1 MSTPPSVTAAARA
14 RTGRYGLA
22 DTGPRFALLMTVVV
36 ASSVRMLDGVL
47 APDPDDTPGDPLGCL
62 LAAGMD
68 PDGRNLDNLLVTMRR
83 PEALAECMAGV
94 PTVEYWKGIAATAAL
109 LAVAAL
115 VYWWQPRLRERWR
128 RTVPAE
134 SLDTD
139 GSLGPELRA
148 LRELAGVTSGV
159 RFRVDPTRT
168 TSGAVVYGRFG
179 EYTVCL
185 HAGLLVRRA
194 TDPEGFRAVV
204 LHELAHIR
212 NRDVE
217 YASASTA
224 LWRAF
229 VVLALLPYLW
239 HEGTLLVDGLTG
251 RTASPFWPGVASMLT
266 RSVLA
271 GLLLVGLVH
280 LARADL
286 LRRRELYADA
296 RAVSS
301 GAPASAW
308 DHRDR
313 DSAVATSVRRVTALL
328 RTHPSWAERRR
339 ALAEPGRLSGV
350 GPLAMLLVGASGT
363 LLVNTAGDV
372 VPRASTSEGG
382 AWLTTAFLAPV
393 LYVALARS
401 VTAAQVSGRKESGL
415 RSGLWLGCG
424 LVLGELANGK
434 HSTDWLGPEPG
445 FLLGLLLTAAVAAAW
460 SAQCTHLAL
469 GLARTWL
476 RRAAGLLNLLVTAV
490 LLWGGLY
497 WWYAVGWYQA
507 MGVYSQA
514 EEYRDMVRQLS
525 PGSWEAFSRE
535 LSAITQA
542 MPTLTTLN
550 AGVLLLVAAPVLW
563 IFPLVLRV
571 STSAAS
577 GLRRTL
583 GAGVAGGLLC
593 WVLLFAVNLFQR
605 HRRPATWAERTGP
618 YLFVHRWLLIAAVL
632 AACLLTAAA
641 VAALSRHLWLPRALA
656 AVAVTQLFGYAA
668 IFVMFSADGCL
679 GPFSAFV
686 DRCAWVPPAGWPFAR
701 RIALN
706 ALTPAVLLAACAAV
720 GGAGVRGVVGRLV
733 RLRRRQPEQAAGPGA
748 DGVTPGA
755 PMTADGVTPST
766 PATADGS
773 APHAPVTAN
782 RVALGSPVTASRAA
796 PHAPEAADRAA
807 PGAQVTTGRS
817 APSASTPTDDTT
829 PHAPVANPSTPDTH
843 VPADKATPSAS
854 ATADG
859 TTPHAP
865 AAADP
870 DTPDTQ
876 VTPDK
881 GAPHGPVVAP
891 VSRWRRLAPAGAVV
905 ALVVP
910 TLLLTAAA
918 HSAPAKSSSAEKVGA
933 AGVPGDTVTDLV
945 EAAPR
950 ARSARIRAWQA
961 LAWLAHGGLDH
972 FAAINRSA
980 GRFSEALLAAMEKP
994 GPNGEA
1000 RVEKTEFHRICGT
1013 LVRRTED
1020 AMAYF
1025 PVPDQRIQKKWSE
1038 TLTAL
1043 SHHAS
1048 TCRDAT
1054 APGDETYQTDAE
1066 RSQAFTKSVEG
1077 VQNTTEALGELLT
1090 EVEKVALPANKRGDT

>member
-1 MSTPPSVTAAARA
+1 MSTSPSVAATAPAH
-14 RTGRYGLA
+14 TGRYGLA
-22 DTGPRFALLMTVVV
+22 DTGPRFALLMTGVV
-36 ASSVRMLDGVL
+36 ASSVSMLDAVL
-47 APDPDDTPGDPLGCL
+47 APDPNDTPGDPLGCL

-68 PDGRNLDNLLVTMRR
+68 PDGRNLDNVLATMRH
-83 PEALAECMAGV
+83 PEALAECMSGV
-94 PTVEYWKGIAATAAL
+94 PTVEYWKGMAATAAL

-128 RTVPAE
+128 RTIPAGA
-134 SLDTD
+134 LDTD
-139 GSLGPELRA
+139 GSLGTELRV
-148 LRELAGVTSGV
+148 LRELAGVTSDV

-168 TSGAVVYGRFG
+168 SSGAVVYGRLG

-224 LWRAF
+224 LWRTF

-239 HEGTLLVDGLTG
+239 HEGTLLFDGLTG
-251 RTASPFWPGVASMLT
+251 RTTSPFWPGVASMLT
-266 RSVLA
+266 RSVLS

-296 RAVSS
+296 RAVGS
-301 GAPASAW
+301 GASASAW
-308 DHRDR
+308 AHRDR
-313 DSAVATSVRRVTALL
+313 DSAVAASVRRVTALL

-350 GPLAMLLVGASGT
+350 GALAMLLVGVSGT
-363 LLVNTAGDV
+363 VLVNIAGDV

-393 LYVALARS
+393 LYVSLARS

-415 RSGLWLGCG
+415 RSGFWLGCG
-424 LVLGELANGK
+424 LVLGEFANGK
-434 HSTDWLGPEPG
+434 HGTDWLGPEPG

-460 SAQCTHLAL
+460 SAQCTRLAL

-497 WWYAVGWYQA
+497 WWYVVGWYQT
-507 MGVYSQA
+507 MGVYSQV
-514 EEYRDMVRQLS
+514 EEHRDMVRQVI
-525 PGSWEAFSRE
+525 PGSWEAFSLE
-535 LSAITQA
+535 LSAIAQA
-542 MPTLTTLN
+542 LPTLTTLN
-550 AGVLLLVAAPVLW
+550 AGVLLLVAALLLW

-577 GLRRTL
+577 GLRLRRTL

-593 WVLLFAVNLFQR
+593 WALLLAVNGFQHR
-605 HRRPATWAERTGP
+605 RRPATWAERTGP

-686 DRCAWVPPAGWPFAR
+686 DRCAWVPGAGWPFAR
-701 RIALN
+701 RTVLN

-720 GGAGVRGVVGRLV
+720 GGAGARGVAGRLV
-733 RLRRRQPEQAAGPGA
+733 RQRRRQQEHAAWPGA

-755 PMTADGVTPST
+755 PA
-766 PATADGS
+766 AADGS
-773 APHAPVTAN
+773 
-782 RVALGSPVTASRAA
+782 
-796 PHAPEAADRAA
+796 
-807 PGAQVTTGRS
+807 
-817 APSASTPTDDTT
+817 T
-829 PHAPVANPSTPDTH
+829 PHAPVENQGTSDTR
-843 VPADKATPSAS
+843 VPADRTTPSVPT
-854 ATADG
+854 TADG

-870 DTPDTQ
+870 TTPDAQ

-881 GAPHGPVVAP
+881 GAPHGPVAAP
-891 VSRWRRLAPAGAVV
+891 GPRWRRLAPAGAVV

-918 HSAPAKSSSAEKVGA
+918 HSASTKPSSDKKVGA
-933 AGVPGDTVTDLV
+933 SAMPGDTVTD
-945 EAAPR
+945 AAPR
-950 ARSARIRAWQA
+950 ARSAKIRAWQA
-961 LAWLAHGGLDH
+961 LAWLMHGGLDH
-972 FAAINRSA
+972 FGAINKSA
-980 GRFSEALLAAMEKP
+980 GEFSDALLAAMEKP

-1000 RVEKTEFHRICGT
+1000 RVEKKEFHRICGT

-1025 PVPDQRIQKKWSE
+1025 PVPDQGIQKKWSE

-1043 SHHAS
+1043 SHHAK

-1054 APGDETYQTDAE
+1054 APGDETYKTEAE
-1066 RSQAFTKSVEG
+1066 RSKAFTTSVEG
-1077 VQNTTEALGELLT
+1077 VQKTTVALGELLT
-1090 EVEKVALPANKRGDT
+1090 EVEKVALPANRRGDT

>member
-36 ASSVRMLDGVL
+36 ASSVRMLNGVL
-47 APDPDDTPGDPLGCL
+47 APDPNDTPGDPLGCL

-68 PDGRNLDNLLVTMRR
+68 PDGRNLDNVLVTMRR

-94 PTVEYWKGIAATAAL
+94 PRVEYWKGMAATAAL

-115 VYWWQPRLRERWR
+115 VYWWQPLLRERWR

-139 GSLGPELRA
+139 GSLVPELRA
-148 LRELAGVTSGV
+148 LRELAGLTSGV

-217 YASASTA
+217 YASASTS
-224 LWRAF
+224 LWRVF

-251 RTASPFWPGVASMLT
+251 RTTSPFWPGVASMLT

-296 RAVSS
+296 WAVGC

-308 DHRDR
+308 AHRDR

-350 GPLAMLLVGASGT
+350 GALAMLLVGASGT

-393 LYVALARS
+393 LYVSLARS
-401 VTAAQVSGRKESGL
+401 VTAAQISGRKESGF
-415 RSGLWLGCG
+415 RAGLWLGCG

-434 HSTDWLGPEPG
+434 HGTDWLGPEPG

-476 RRAAGLLNLLVTAV
+476 RRAAGLLNLLVTAA

-497 WWYAVGWYQA
+497 WWYVVGWYQTT
-507 MGVYSQA
+507 GVYSQV
-514 EEYRDMVRQLS
+514 EEHRDMVRQVS
-525 PGSWEAFSRE
+525 PGSWDAFSRE

-542 MPTLTTLN
+542 LPTLTTLN

-577 GLRRTL
+577 GLRLRRTL
-583 GAGVAGGLLC
+583 GAGVVGGLLC

-605 HRRPATWAERTGP
+605 QRRPATWAERTGP

-733 RLRRRQPEQAAGPGA
+733 RLRRRQPEHAARPGA

-755 PMTADGVTPST
+755 PMTTYGVTPGT
-766 PATADGS
+766 PATAGGS
-773 APHAPVTAN
+773 TPHAPAKAN
-782 RVALGSPVTASRAA
+782 GVALGSPVTTDRAA
-796 PHAPEAADRAA
+796 PHDPEAADRVA
-807 PGAQVTTGRS
+807 PGAQVTAGRA
-817 APSASTPTDDTT
+817 APSAPTTTDDTT
-829 PHAPVANPSTPDTH
+829 
-843 VPADKATPSAS
+843 
-854 ATADG
+854 
-859 TTPHAP
+859 
-865 AAADP
+865 
-870 DTPDTQ
+870 
-876 VTPDK
+876 
-881 GAPHGPVVAP
+881 
-891 VSRWRRLAPAGAVV
+891 
-905 ALVVP
+905 
-910 TLLLTAAA
+910 
-918 HSAPAKSSSAEKVGA
+918 
-933 AGVPGDTVTDLV
+933 
-945 EAAPR
+945 
-950 ARSARIRAWQA
+950 
-961 LAWLAHGGLDH
+961 
-972 FAAINRSA
+972 
-980 GRFSEALLAAMEKP
+980 
-994 GPNGEA
+994 
-1000 RVEKTEFHRICGT
+1000 
-1013 LVRRTED
+1013 
-1020 AMAYF
+1020 
-1025 PVPDQRIQKKWSE
+1025 
-1038 TLTAL
+1038 
-1043 SHHAS
+1043 
-1048 TCRDAT
+1048 
-1054 APGDETYQTDAE
+1054 
-1066 RSQAFTKSVEG
+1066 
-1077 VQNTTEALGELLT
+1077 
-1090 EVEKVALPANKRGDT
+1090 

>member
-1 MSTPPSVTAAARA
+1 MSTSPSVAATAPAH
-14 RTGRYGLA
+14 TGRYGLA
-22 DTGPRFALLMTVVV
+22 DTGPRFALLMTGVV
-36 ASSVRMLDGVL
+36 ASSVRMLDAVL
-47 APDPDDTPGDPLGCL
+47 APDPNDTPGDPLGCL

-68 PDGRNLDNLLVTMRR
+68 PDGRNLDNVLATMRH
-83 PEALAECMAGV
+83 PEALAECMSGV
-94 PTVEYWKGIAATAAL
+94 PTVEYWKGMAATAAL

-128 RTVPAE
+128 RTVPAGA
-134 SLDTD
+134 LDTD
-139 GSLGPELRA
+139 GSLGTELRV
-148 LRELAGVTSGV
+148 LRELAGVASDV

-168 TSGAVVYGRFG
+168 SSGAVVYGRLG

-224 LWRAF
+224 LWRTF

-239 HEGTLLVDGLTG
+239 HEGTLLFDGLTG
-251 RTASPFWPGVASMLT
+251 RTTSPFWPGVASMLT
-266 RSVLA
+266 RSVLS

-296 RAVSS
+296 RAVGS
-301 GAPASAW
+301 GASASAW
-308 DHRDR
+308 AHRDR
-313 DSAVATSVRRVTALL
+313 DSAVAASVRRVTALL

-350 GPLAMLLVGASGT
+350 GALAMLLVGVSGT
-363 LLVNTAGDV
+363 VLVNIAGDV

-393 LYVALARS
+393 LYVSLARS

-415 RSGLWLGCG
+415 RSGFWLGCG
-424 LVLGELANGK
+424 LVLGEFANGK
-434 HSTDWLGPEPG
+434 HGTDWLGPEPG

-460 SAQCTHLAL
+460 SAQCTRLAL

-497 WWYAVGWYQA
+497 WWYVVGWYQT
-507 MGVYSQA
+507 MGVYSQV
-514 EEYRDMVRQLS
+514 EEHRDMVRQVI
-525 PGSWEAFSRE
+525 PGSWEAFSLE
-535 LSAITQA
+535 LSAIAQA
-542 MPTLTTLN
+542 LPTLTTLN
-550 AGVLLLVAAPVLW
+550 AGVLLLVAALLLW

-577 GLRRTL
+577 GLRLRRTL

-593 WVLLFAVNLFQR
+593 WALLLAVNGFQHR
-605 HRRPATWAERTGP
+605 RRPATWAERTGP

-632 AACLLTAAA
+632 AACLLMAVA

-679 GPFSAFV
+679 GPFSALWTG
-686 DRCAWVPPAGWPFAR
+686 APGSPGAGWPFAR
-701 RIALN
+701 RTVLN

-720 GGAGVRGVVGRLV
+720 GGAGARGVAGRLV
-733 RLRRRQPEQAAGPGA
+733 RQRRRQQEHAAWPGA
-748 DGVTPGA
+748 DGVTPGCSC
-755 PMTADGVTPST
+755 GGGRV
-766 PATADGS
+766 
-773 APHAPVTAN
+773 HAARP
-782 RVALGSPVTASRAA
+782 RR
-796 PHAPEAADRAA
+796 E
-807 PGAQVTTGRS
+807 PGHLRH
-817 APSASTPTDDTT
+817 PSARGQDHPVR
-829 PHAPVANPSTPDTH
+829 PHNGRRHHPARPGSGRPDHPGRPSDAGQGGAARTRRRAR
-843 VPADKATPSAS
+843 PAV
-854 ATADG
+854 
-859 TTPHAP
+859 
-865 AAADP
+865 AAAR
-870 DTPDTQ
+870 
-876 VTPDK
+876 
-881 GAPHGPVVAP
+881 
-891 VSRWRRLAPAGAVV
+891 SRRCRRRPGR
-905 ALVVP
+905 
-910 TLLLTAAA
+910 A
-918 HSAPAKSSSAEKVGA
+918 HSAAHRRRPFRVHQVVVGQEGGRVRHAGRHGDRRRA
-933 AGVPGDTVTDLV
+933 ARQVGQDPRVAGTRLAHARRPRSLRCDQQVGRGVQRRTPRSHGETRPERKGPGGEEGVP
-945 EAAPR
+945 
-950 ARSARIRAWQA
+950 
-961 LAWLAHGGLDH
+961 
-972 FAAINRSA
+972 
-980 GRFSEALLAAMEKP
+980 
-994 GPNGEA
+994 
-1000 RVEKTEFHRICGT
+1000 HRICGT

-1025 PVPDQRIQKKWSE
+1025 PVPDQGIQKKWSE

-1043 SHHAS
+1043 SHHAK

-1054 APGDETYQTDAE
+1054 APGDETYKTEAE
-1066 RSQAFTKSVEG
+1066 RSKAFTTSVEG
-1077 VQNTTEALGELLT
+1077 VQKTTVALGELLT
-1090 EVEKVALPANKRGDT
+1090 EVEKVALPANRRGDT